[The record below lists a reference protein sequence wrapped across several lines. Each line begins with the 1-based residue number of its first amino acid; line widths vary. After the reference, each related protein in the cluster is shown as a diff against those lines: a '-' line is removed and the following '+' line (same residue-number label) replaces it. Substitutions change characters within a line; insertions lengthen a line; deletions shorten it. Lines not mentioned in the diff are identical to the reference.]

1 MSEALSAGSR
11 NKPVRRTRSLRARD
25 FVVLCASFIAILLL
39 MLVTGAV
46 GLVEAVAGAMA
57 ALAVTAAYYVG
68 SAAVTLPDTEAESAT
83 ANLPPGPAASVVP
96 LKSLPLPAFEVDLDQ
111 RIVAFNDE
119 AEEVLRVNGRVRPR
133 ASTLIRSP
141 VLLSAI
147 DEAIRTPSDVPAAV
161 EVEAGPDE
169 TWRAHVSRPLQ
180 AERILVV
187 LEDLTPLRR
196 AARSRSDFIA
206 NASHE
211 LRTPLTALSGFIE
224 TMRGPARDD
233 PESWGRFLDIMAIE
247 AERMSRLIADLLSL
261 SRIESS
267 EQVAPRD
274 RVSVRDVLRAGAS
287 ALEGFAEERGISL
300 SVAVPD
306 EKLPVIGNYD
316 ELIQVVE
323 NLVSNGI
330 KYSRP
335 DGSVRVTV
343 GRAAN
348 AQEGRA
354 QAAQAWADSD
364 RMTLVQTVSR
374 LGMGDPVVWLR
385 VEDEGPGIESE
396 HLPRLGERF
405 YRTDQSRGGKISGTG
420 LGLAIVKHIMAHH
433 RGGMAVETRLAQGT
447 AFGVWLPA
455 AKLEKAA
462 G

>member
-211 LRTPLTALSGFIE
+211 LRTPLASLAGFIE
-224 TMRGPARDD
+224 TLQGSARDD
-233 PESWGRFLDIMAIE
+233 AGARERFLDIMRAQ
-247 AERMSRLIADLLSL
+247 AFRMSRLIDDLMSL
-261 SRIESS
+261 SRIELDAHLRPSAPVDIGDIVS
-267 EQVAPRD
+267 HVADSLKPLAEAEGTAIRLQRPEGPLLVSGERDELVQVFQNLIENAIKYGASGGPVDVAIGRAGPQGQ
-274 RVSVRDVLRAGAS
+274 RVEIAVRDH
-287 ALEGFAEERGISL
+287 
-300 SVAVPD
+300 
-306 EKLPVIGNYD
+306 
-316 ELIQVVE
+316 
-323 NLVSNGI
+323 
-330 KYSRP
+330 
-335 DGSVRVTV
+335 
-343 GRAAN
+343 
-348 AQEGRA
+348 
-354 QAAQAWADSD
+354 
-364 RMTLVQTVSR
+364 
-374 LGMGDPVVWLR
+374 
-385 VEDEGPGIESE
+385 GPGIAPE
-396 HLPRLGERF
+396 HVPRLTERF
-405 YRTDQSRGGKISGTG
+405 YRVDEAHSREKGGTG
-420 LGLAIVKHIMAHH
+420 LGLAIVKHILNRH
-433 RGGMAVETRLAQGT
+433 RGTLDVASKPNEGSCFTVRLELANVTGERPPEPGIPGT
-447 AFGVWLPA
+447 
-455 AKLEKAA
+455 KEK
-462 G
+462 